1 MKYKLR
7 LIEEPFKQA
16 MMEIN
21 VFLQGTQKGLFIIA
35 IITIIITTFVMIVTN
50 LKYSRHPKQVIIESL
65 H

>member
-1 MKYKLR
+1 
-7 LIEEPFKQA
+7 

-50 LKYSRHPKQVIIESL
+50 LKYTQHPKQVIIESL